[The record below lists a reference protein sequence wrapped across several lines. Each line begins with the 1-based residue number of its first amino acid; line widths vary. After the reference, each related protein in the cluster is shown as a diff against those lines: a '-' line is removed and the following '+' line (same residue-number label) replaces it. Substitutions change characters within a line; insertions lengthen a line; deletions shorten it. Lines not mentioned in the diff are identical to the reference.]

1 MSDILTDP
9 DAELE
14 KGLKAEDHETAAYVL
29 HALVKHLEAGGVVP
43 KRFRGQGTEVGWL
56 LEDAEANAHLFEKRL
71 EWKDDAEQTRDAIRA
86 VTGEG

>member
-1 MSDILTDP
+1 MSDILEDP

-43 KRFRGQGTEVGWL
+43 KRLRGEGTAVGKMIEDERLNYNYFRFKVD
-56 LEDAEANAHLFEKRL
+56 EDARSTL
-71 EWKDDAEQTRDAIRA
+71 EAIRA
-86 VTGEG
+86 VTGES